1 MATLEETSALASTVV
16 LKSVSSPALPVA
28 ALTKASKKTAKPK
41 APESTTPFS
50 LRTGR
55 SSGVRATDS

>member
-1 MATLEETSALASTVV
+1 MATLAETSALASTVV

-28 ALTKASKKTAKPK
+28 ALTNASMKTAKPK

-50 LRTGR
+50 LSTGS